1 MTGGTERGLTLVE
14 LLVATALGIVVV
26 GAVATLVAAG
36 YVHGRVQ
43 PEANDT
49 QQRLRAGVE
58 AIRLALAGAGAGLVV
73 PTSAREAGSGLPAVL
88 PQRFAVREPDAELAA
103 FTDRLTV
110 LGVPDDA
117 PHAGL
122 AMPLVDPG
130 APLPL
135 APLAGCAAGDAA
147 CGFREGDLGVVL
159 DLDGHTDLVR
169 AASVAG
175 NEIAHIP
182 AILGTAYDPARGA
195 RVVRAA
201 ARAFLFD
208 RASGQLREYRGRAWG
223 VAAIDHVVAFRVQY
237 FGDAVPPT
245 DRHRAD
251 GVATCLT
258 EADGTPRLAV
268 LVPDVGPLVELTPER
283 LSDGPACG
291 RAPFRFDGDLLRL
304 RLARVTLRVETP
316 SASLRGLD
324 PGLFAR
330 PGRAP
335 GATVPDQEVTFD
347 VALRNRS

>member
-1 MTGGTERGLTLVE
+1 MTRGSCRGVTLVE

-43 PEANDT
+43 PEANDA

-58 AIRLALAGAGAGLVV
+58 ALRSALAGAGAGLVV
-73 PTSAREAGSGLPAVL
+73 ATGAREAGSGLPALL
-88 PQRFAVREPDAELAA
+88 PQRFAVREPDAELVA

-110 LGVPDDA
+110 LVAPDGSSQ
-117 PHAGL
+117 AGL
-122 AMPLVDPG
+122 AMPLADPG

-135 APLAGCAAGDAA
+135 APLAGCAAGDPA
-147 CGFREGDLGVVL
+147 CGFRQGDLGVVL
-159 DLDGHTDLVR
+159 DLDGHADLVR
-169 AASVAG
+169 AASVTG
-175 NEIAHIP
+175 NEIAHVP
-182 AILGTAYDPARGA
+182 AVLGTAYDPARGA

-208 RASGQLREYRGRAWG
+208 RASGQLREYRGQAWG
-223 VAAIDHVVAFRVQY
+223 VAVIDHVVAFRVQY

-245 DRHRAD
+245 DHHRAD

-258 EADGTPRLAV
+258 EADGTPRLAA
-268 LVPDVGPLVELTPER
+268 LVPDAGPLVELTPER
-283 LSDGPACG
+283 LSDGPVCG
-291 RAPFRFDGDLLRL
+291 RAPFRFDADLLRL

-316 SASLRGLD
+316 SASLRGPD
-324 PGLFAR
+324 PGLFVR